1 PAYDTVSTSGIMAY
15 HLSSAPVV
23 QLQTGTDGT
32 VSITL
37 QDGAVAYPML
47 VTNDNTGARDI
58 GVDAGRMI
66 PSGSTLTVTNSSGAV
81 IGNIPITWAGITE

>member
-47 VTNDNTGARDI
+47 VGDAAGSRDI